1 MRYKELAE
9 ILRKNIDKGVYQ
21 ETGKLPTEDNLM
33 EEYQVTRYCVRNAIN
48 ILVELGQVYPV
59 QGSGMFTRTSKRKG
73 CLSLGTTKGVT
84 GELEDSKVETK
95 VIRLESMQ
103 ADQEWAERMKCA
115 IGTPIYHVIRV
126 RYVDGE
132 PLSVEDT
139 YYNKEMV
146 SYLDEKIAAG
156 SIFHYIKSS
165 LGLNIG
171 FADKI
176 VYADKLTKEVAKHLE
191 LEAGDPAI
199 VIEDD
204 VYLTNGKMFNA
215 SHVYYHYKRA
225 KFFNLASAK

>member
-1 MRYKELAE
+1 MRYKELAK
-9 ILRKNIDKGVYQ
+9 ILRKNIEEGVYQ
-21 ETGKLPTEDNLM
+21 ETGRLPTEDNLM

-48 ILVELGQVYPV
+48 ILVDLGQVYLV
-59 QGSGMFTRTSKRKG
+59 QGSGMFTRASKRKG

-84 GELEDSKVETK
+84 GEVEDGKVESK
-95 VIRLESMQ
+95 VIRLETIQ
-103 ADQEWAERMKCA
+103 ADQELVERMKCA
-115 IGTPIYHVIRV
+115 IGTPIYHIVRV
-126 RYVDGE
+126 RYIDGE

-146 SYLDEKIAAG
+146 SYLDEKIAEG
-156 SIFHYIKSS
+156 SIFHYIKSN

-171 FADKI
+171 FADK
-176 VYADKLTKEVAKHLE
+176 VLFADKLTKEVAHYLE
-191 LEAGDPAI
+191 LETGDPTI